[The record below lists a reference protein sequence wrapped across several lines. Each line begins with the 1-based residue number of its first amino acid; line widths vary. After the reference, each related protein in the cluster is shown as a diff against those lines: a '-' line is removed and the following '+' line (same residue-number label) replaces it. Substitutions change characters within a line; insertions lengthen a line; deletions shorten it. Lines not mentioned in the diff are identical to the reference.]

1 MKFSIRDILFVT
13 AIVALAIGWA
23 LDRMRLVR
31 QTPAAP
37 ATASDSYEI
46 VSTGKDSDGV
56 LLFNPRTGELW
67 KRYTDGTW
75 FAHAKSLAESQ
86 K

>member
-13 AIVALAIGWA
+13 AMVALAIGWA
-23 LDRMRLVR
+23 LDRIRLTR
-31 QTPAAP
+31 QPLAAP
-37 ATASDSYEI
+37 ARANDSYEI
-46 VSTGKDSDGV
+46 ISTGKDADGV

-86 K
+86 